1 MQNRDAAKTAPG
13 SRSERPRRASP
24 PSPSRQP
31 KRFRGAGPR
40 GFTLLEVVLSMA
52 LAGLGVLGLAG
63 LLKVLGDVET
73 EDTWATKALF
83 CAQQGLEEIMYEVSV
98 GARSTGEG
106 EENLEVGC
114 YRGMSRMWAVEPAS
128 VLDGLLAVSVECTC
142 DAEGERGSVRLSS
155 LVFREG

>member
-1 MQNRDAAKTAPG
+1 MQNRDVAKTAPG
-13 SRSERPRRASP
+13 SRSERPRRARATG
-24 PSPSRQP
+24 PSRKP
-31 KRFRGAGPR
+31 KRFRGAGLG

-63 LLKVLGDVET
+63 LLRVLGNVEA

-83 CAQQGLEEIMYEVSV
+83 CAQQGLEELMYEVSV

-106 EENLEVGC
+106 ERNLEDGC
-114 YRGMSRMWAVEPAS
+114 YRGMTRMWGVEPVS

-142 DAEGERGSVRLSS
+142 DADGERGSVRLSS